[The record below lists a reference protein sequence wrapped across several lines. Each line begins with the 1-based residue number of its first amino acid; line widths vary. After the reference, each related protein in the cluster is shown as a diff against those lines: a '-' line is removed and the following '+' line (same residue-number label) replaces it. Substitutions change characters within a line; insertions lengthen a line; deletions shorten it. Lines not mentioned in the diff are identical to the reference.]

1 MHRITNLASLRIA
14 AWGFEFCSRQSG
26 SYVAALSLDG
36 NTLPWRFLIS
46 AQVRWFPQGGLRTS
60 DPRGRDKLRVLSRG
74 HVVLALS
81 AAVIRV
87 V

>member
-1 MHRITNLASLRIA
+1 MLRITYLSSLRIA
-14 AWGFEFCSRQSG
+14 AWGFEFCSRRAVSHT
-26 SYVAALSLDG
+26 AALSLDG

-46 AQVRWFPQGGLRTS
+46 ARAHVGVH

-87 V
+87 I